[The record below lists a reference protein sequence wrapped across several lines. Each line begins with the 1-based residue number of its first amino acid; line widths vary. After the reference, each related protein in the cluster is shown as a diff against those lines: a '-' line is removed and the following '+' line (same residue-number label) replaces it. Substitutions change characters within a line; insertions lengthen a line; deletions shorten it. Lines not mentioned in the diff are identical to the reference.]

1 METAAKIYSSIMF
14 PGVAAE
20 AEPHFSE
27 IQKRMLDAT
36 PDCIKVLSPD
46 GRLLAMNK
54 AGCLA
59 LNVPEDS
66 EFGMPWLPLLP
77 ESVHEL
83 GQKALQTAI
92 GGHNA
97 RFPGMSI
104 SSDGLRYW
112 DNLLNPFVDA
122 SGNVLSILCVSRDV
136 TATTEL
142 KQKLAAAV
150 NREQLLSREMQHRIK
165 NLFAVVSG
173 LVSIAEREA
182 ARDHTPQDAMNILRQ
197 KIGALSRASD
207 AALPHDENETL
218 EANQLTMLALVS
230 SVLRPYGEQCKVAG
244 DEVHVS
250 RSSITTIALL
260 LHEQA
265 TNSMK
270 YGALGGSQGI
280 VSVRW
285 AADSQGINL
294 NWTEN
299 GGPAISSVPQRQ
311 GFGSEMV
318 DRIIQA
324 AGGRVDRTW
333 DRAGVIIDLYLPES
347 FMA

>member
-1 METAAKIYSSIMF
+1 MF

-77 ESVHEL
+77 DSVHEL

-122 SGNVLSILCVSRDV
+122 SGNVLSILCVSRDI

-142 KQKLAAAV
+142 KQKLA
-150 NREQLLSREMQHRIK
+150 QL
-165 NLFAVVSG
+165 
-173 LVSIAEREA
+173 
-182 ARDHTPQDAMNILRQ
+182 
-197 KIGALSRASD
+197 
-207 AALPHDENETL
+207 
-218 EANQLTMLALVS
+218 
-230 SVLRPYGEQCKVAG
+230 
-244 DEVHVS
+244 
-250 RSSITTIALL
+250 
-260 LHEQA
+260 
-265 TNSMK
+265 
-270 YGALGGSQGI
+270 
-280 VSVRW
+280 
-285 AADSQGINL
+285 
-294 NWTEN
+294 
-299 GGPAISSVPQRQ
+299 
-311 GFGSEMV
+311 
-318 DRIIQA
+318 
-324 AGGRVDRTW
+324 
-333 DRAGVIIDLYLPES
+333 
-347 FMA
+347 